1 FDMYDKYDLLEQH
14 YRERIDKHNKNNNS
28 AARRYDSMDEFLQ
41 SFEGKKVKVGGKIS
55 KNERWSTASQI
66 SYFGGKDSLEDV
78 LGELAEVGMPL
89 EELIEAYTEGY
100 REYIEKHNEKFKTL
114 PIYHSDLHFDETT
127 PHSHDAIVVMGHTKT
142 GRASDSIDNALG
154 ELYGYAPNFKSK
166 AKNMS
171 KYREGNDKIMFDS
184 VAPKLEELG
193 EQYGV
198 PIDFE
203 FIRTG
208 QEGSEDYKTYKKNK
222 DNAKREAEI
231 EKNTEKMDKRRQIQE
246 NNKTK
251 LDDYADMLQNEINLF
266 KKEKQEFEKE
276 KQEFHQEKE
285 QYQDIMD
292 MTRASL
298 MAIFKNDPERG
309 RRDMYKQLKEKG
321 IESFQY
327 QGKPDTVL
335 LTKAT
340 IASLE

>member
-1 FDMYDKYDLLEQH
+1 
-14 YRERIDKHNKNNNS
+14 
-28 AARRYDSMDEFLQ
+28 
-41 SFEGKKVKVGGKIS
+41 
-55 KNERWSTASQI
+55 
-66 SYFGGKDSLEDV
+66 
-78 LGELAEVGMPL
+78 
-89 EELIEAYTEGY
+89 
-100 REYIEKHNEKFKTL
+100 
-114 PIYHSDLHFDETT
+114 
-127 PHSHDAIVVMGHTKT
+127 
-142 GRASDSIDNALG
+142 
-154 ELYGYAPNFKSK
+154 
-166 AKNMS
+166 
-171 KYREGNDKIMFDS
+171 MFDS

-231 EKNTEKMDKRRQIQE
+231 QKNTEKMDKRRQIQE

-340 IASLE
+340 IASLEEINKNGRKVEGEEFIHQEVIKMQDDRRQSESHQRVVIQDDGPEL